1 MDIVIKREHYAAL
14 HDKHWT
20 QKIELQ
26 EDEKRQE
33 VTKTRTS
40 PSLGGMSKM
49 TGYIYQTKQPFSY
62 RVGDI
67 ESSVII
73 GKNLETEIADF
84 LRKLNPHSIAVI
96 TDTNVADIH
105 GDRLRR
111 ILDNVVFAPQH
122 WFSVEP
128 GEKSKS
134 LGTTNKILDDMLS
147 LMTRD
152 SVIISFGGGVV
163 NNLAGTV
170 SSLLFRGTRLV
181 HIPTT
186 FMAQADAAIGIK
198 QAVNSASAKNA
209 YGAYHTPLCVF
220 NDISFMKTL
229 SVDHWRSGLSESV
242 KVGIARSPEFAS
254 ELKEIIKKCPKF
266 LNADIYHLL
275 EETIYPKIAGL
286 EQDPYEKN
294 SLLFLE
300 IGHTIGHAIE
310 SASNGSIT
318 HGVGI
323 AMGMLLET
331 RVAIKMGISS
341 EHVYE
346 SLFELFTILSHPTS
360 LPANVSA
367 DRIIECLLHDNRR
380 VSTGPLF
387 VFAVD
392 IGKTIT
398 KSGVDLDL
406 VKETILEFQK

>member
-1 MDIVIKREHYAAL
+1 MK
-14 HDKHWT
+14 
-20 QKIELQ
+20 
-26 EDEKRQE
+26 
-33 VTKTRTS
+33 
-40 PSLGGMSKM
+40 
-49 TGYIYQTKQPFSY
+49 GYIHQTKHPFSY
-62 RVGDI
+62 TVGDI

-73 GKNLETEIADF
+73 GKNLENEIVDF
-84 LRKLNPHSIAVI
+84 LKSLNPHSIAVI
-96 TDTNVADIH
+96 TDINVASLH
-105 GDRLRR
+105 GERLSR
-111 ILDNVVFAPQH
+111 ILDKIAFSPNH
-122 WFSVEP
+122 WFCVDP

-134 LGTTNKILDDMLS
+134 LGTANKILDKMLP

-170 SSLLFRGTRLV
+170 ASLLFRGTRLI

-198 QAVNSASAKNA
+198 QAVNSVSAKNT
-209 YGAYHTPLCVF
+209 YGAYHVPLCVF
-220 NDISFMKTL
+220 NDIEFMKTL
-229 SVDHWRSGLSESV
+229 SNDQWRYGLSESV
-242 KVGIARSPEFAS
+242 KVGIARSPEFAL
-254 ELKEIIKKCPKF
+254 ELKNIIKKCPNF
-266 LNADIYHLL
+266 LDADIYYLM

-286 EQDPYEKN
+286 EQDPYEKS

-310 SASNGSIT
+310 SASNGLIP

-323 AMGMLLET
+323 AIGMLVET
-331 RVAIKMGISS
+331 RIAIKIGISS

-346 SLFELFTILSHPTS
+346 SLLELFTLLSHPTS
-360 LPANVSA
+360 IPSYISA
-367 DRIIECLLHDNRR
+367 DRIIECMLCDNRR
-380 VSTGPLF
+380 VATGPLF

-406 VKETILEFQK
+406 IRDTILKFQK